1 MRTMTVTR
9 CLSAALF
16 FHLPSRT
23 TVLRHTG
30 PCISLSMALAAAGC
44 ATVPPKQAGTLTS
57 YGRLGEEKGKLSK
70 TRTYVDGLG
79 LVAAKTAKI
88 VPTTLAAN
96 LRGLVKNPTDQAL
109 VTNALDRELCVALSD
124 KYQMVPPGQPADLS
138 VRAVV
143 TDIVLTDK
151 TMAGVSTVVTL
162 GSGFALPVSIPRLP
176 VGLGGLSVE
185 AEALDRSGTQRAAMV
200 WGRGA
205 NSLQNTPTV
214 SDVSDAYGLVST
226 FASEFSRI
234 LVTGE
239 EPEGLDISLPSRQ
252 RVRSWLGA
260 SHKYATC
267 EAYGRAPG
275 IPGMIARKFG
285 APPELTDRPVA
296 GSRP

>member
-1 MRTMTVTR
+1 MRMTIVTR
-9 CLSAALF
+9 RLPAALF
-16 FHLPSRT
+16 LRLPSRIAGM
-23 TVLRHTG
+23 RHTG
-30 PCISLSMALAAAGC
+30 PCVSLSMALAAAGC
-44 ATVPPKQAGTLTS
+44 ATVPPKQAGTLST
-57 YGRLGEEKGKLSK
+57 YRQLGEEKGKLSK

-88 VPTTLAAN
+88 IPTTLAAN
-96 LRGLVKNPTDQAL
+96 LRNLVRNPADQAL

-124 KYQMVPPGQPADLS
+124 KYQMVPPSQQADLT

-143 TDIVLTDK
+143 TDITLTDK
-151 TMAGVSTVVTL
+151 TMAGVSTIVTL

-185 AEALDRSGTQRAAMV
+185 AEALDRSGMQRAAMV

-205 NSLQNTPTV
+205 NSIQNAPTI
-214 SDVSDAYGLVST
+214 SEVSDAYGLAST
-226 FASEFSRI
+226 FASEFARI

-275 IPGMIARKFG
+275 IPGLIARKFG
-285 APPELTDRPVA
+285 APPELTDRPVV
-296 GSRP
+296 GPRP